1 MIRRFLAVA
10 TLAMALPGVCRA
22 DLAGFIS
29 KPEPAYKWQ
38 LKSTSKFDGGT
49 LYDMQ
54 MTSQTWQGM
63 EWKHRLQVYR
73 PDKPAVS
80 DFCTILNTGGSGS
93 VEDTLL
99 ASVFCKLTG
108 NTFAVLYNI
117 PNQPLYGGKTE
128 DALIVYTWQQFL
140 ATGDETWPLHFPMAK
155 AVIKSMDTIQSLAR
169 DVKLPA
175 IRRFVVTGASK
186 RGWTTWLVGASRDPR
201 VVGIAPMVIDVLN
214 VRKQMKRQL
223 EYYGQ
228 PSEQVEDYTAA
239 GMDKLMAA
247 PRSDRLMELED
258 PYSYRAALT
267 VPKLIV
273 LGTNDRYWTVDA
285 LNLYWDGLVGPKWV
299 AYIPNSGHG
308 LEDRFRALNAISG
321 FAASM
326 ASRQPMPKLSWT
338 YKQVPAGWELTM
350 ISDQPMKSTRLISAA
365 SATRDFRNS
374 RFAIK
379 EVKGT
384 PTSATM
390 LIEKP
395 ASGNVAGYGEAEYE
409 IGGHKFTLT
418 TQVKMFGSTP

>member
-1 MIRRFLAVA
+1 MTRKLLAFAAVA
-10 TLAMALPGVCRA
+10 FILPGVCRA
-22 DLAGFIS
+22 DLAGFMK

-38 LKSTSKFDGGT
+38 LKSTTKFDGGT

-63 EWKHRLQVYR
+63 EWKHRIQVYR
-73 PDKPAVS
+73 PDQPAS
-80 DFCTILNTGGSGS
+80 ADFCTLLNTGGSGS

-117 PNQPLYGGKTE
+117 PNQPLYGGKSE

-155 AVIKSMDTIQSLAR
+155 AVLKAMDTIQAMARQEKLA
-169 DVKLPA
+169 P
-175 IRRFVVTGASK
+175 INRFVVTGASK

-201 VVGIAPMVIDVLN
+201 VIGIAPMVIDVLN
-214 VRKQMKRQL
+214 VRKQMKQQL

-239 GMDKLMAA
+239 GMDKLMSA
-247 PRSDRLMELED
+247 PRSDKLMELED
-258 PYSYRAALT
+258 PYSYRTIMTL
-267 VPKLIV
+267 PKLVV

-321 FAASM
+321 FAASL
-326 ASRQPMPKLSWT
+326 AARRPMPRLGWS
-338 YKQVPAGWELTM
+338 YKQTAAGWELTM
-350 ISDQPMKSTRLISAA
+350 TSDLPMKSTRLISAA
-365 SATRDFRNS
+365 SATRDFRGS

-379 EVKGT
+379 QVQGT
-384 PTSATM
+384 PTGATM
-390 LIEKP
+390 LIPTP
-395 ASGNVAGYGEAEYE
+395 ATGYTAGYGEAEYE

-418 TQVKMFGSTP
+418 TQVKMFGSTH